1 MTVRKT
7 KSKKPKLTPPS
18 GVVVYEQDME
28 SQLAGSPGK
37 PIFGWDELGR
47 FVTGIRVRS
56 LVRRMR
62 EEEDASTKK

>member
-1 MTVRKT
+1 MSQKKILPRK
-7 KSKKPKLTPPS
+7 KRKITPPS
-18 GVVVYEQDME
+18 GVVVYDQDVA

-47 FVTGIRVRS
+47 FVTGIRVQS

-62 EEEDASTKK
+62 ERGE